1 MGQYNLEILSELQKL
16 SLNVCVYLCVHV
28 YVVEGGIERRDNNFP
43 LSICLVHFSEKSNKQ
58 QQRK

>member
-28 YVVEGGIERRDNNFP
+28 YVVEGGIERRESS
-43 LSICLVHFSEKSNKQ
+43 LQ
-58 QQRK
+58 QALC